1 MKETLLDE
9 FKSGKK
15 MYGVSFKKI
24 QELVERATPM
34 KLNGCKNDWACANC
48 DSDYGIIEGRD
59 YCATCGQALDWD
71 E

>member
-1 MKETLLDE
+1 MNKYEREWNYINNDLIY
-9 FKSGKK
+9 KK
-15 MYGVSFKKI
+15 HLN
-24 QELVERATPM
+24 ELVERATPM